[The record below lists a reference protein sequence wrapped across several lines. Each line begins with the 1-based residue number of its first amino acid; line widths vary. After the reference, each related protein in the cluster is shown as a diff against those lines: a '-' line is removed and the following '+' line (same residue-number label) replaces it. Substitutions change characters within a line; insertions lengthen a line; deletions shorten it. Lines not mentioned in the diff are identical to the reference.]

1 MKNTAK
7 NTKTINDKNE
17 FVRKNSE
24 PAVSKDDLAEILNA
38 NYCAKDLRDLFT
50 ESIKE
55 IYLAEKKLTEE
66 LPKIIENTTSEYLQT
81 MIKEHLEITKNQ
93 LARLEGRFEIME
105 EEVSGVKSDA
115 IENLIREGKRVINET
130 EEGFVRDAGIIASLQ
145 KIKHY
150 EIAAYGTV
158 AAFAK
163 TLGED
168 SLNVLLKQSLEEEK
182 EADVQ
187 LTKAAFNATNFNAAR
202 DEIKEKNNIRGIA
215 KTV

>member
-1 MKNTAK
+1 MKNTGK
-7 NTKTINDKNE
+7 NTKAINDKNE

-105 EEVSGVKSDA
+105 EEVSDVKSDA

-130 EEGFVRDAGIIASLQ
+130 EEGPVRDAGIIASLQ

-150 EIAAYGTV
+150 EIAAYGTL

-168 SLNVLLKQSLEEEK
+168 NLNVLLKQSLEEEK

-202 DEIKEKNNIRGIA
+202 DEIKAKNNIRGIA